1 MVAPLAFTSE
11 RMPEPVATKAFG
23 DWSGGGALRARG
35 ARALPRAVAHFM
47 SIGGA
52 TRNEAVFGGEK
63 CDFIGKLRNLAMS
76 KGNVLTA

>member
-52 TRNEAVFGGEK
+52 TRNERIFGGEK
-63 CDFIGKLRNLAMS
+63 CDFSWNLQD
-76 KGNVLTA
+76 VRHF